1 LMARAG
7 LRALEFY
14 DPKAKK
20 HLQAHMQ
27 ARMGI
32 TNFFI
37 QEGLAR
43 VEEIRGKDGKLENVY
58 IRVDREKILSLGQQ
72 SVGKLLVELQ
82 VRKSIAD
89 GEGAREYYEK
99 LTNPLPGW
107 DGELRDFVLAKKQ
120 PRKIFVQPN
129 TVVVNGQVELREY
142 SLDAAGAIQSFV
154 ERGI

>member
-1 LMARAG
+1 MARAG

-14 DPKAKK
+14 DPETKK

-32 TNFFI
+32 ANFFI
-37 QEGLAR
+37 AEGLASL
-43 VEEIRGKDGKLENVY
+43 EEIRDKDGRLEDAY
-58 IRVDREKILSLGQQ
+58 IHVDRQKVLTLGGQA
-72 SVGKLLVELQ
+72 VGKLLLELQ
-82 VRKSIAD
+82 VRKSTAD

-107 DGELRDFVLAKKQ
+107 EGELRDLVIAKKQ

-129 TVVVNGQVELREY
+129 LILADGDVQLKEYEL
-142 SLDAAGAIQSFV
+142 SAAGAIQSFV
-154 ERGI
+154 EREIY